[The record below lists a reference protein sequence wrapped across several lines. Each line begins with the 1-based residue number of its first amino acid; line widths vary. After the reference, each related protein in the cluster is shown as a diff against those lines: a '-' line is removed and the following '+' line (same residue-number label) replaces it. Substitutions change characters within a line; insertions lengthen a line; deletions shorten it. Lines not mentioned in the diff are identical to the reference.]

1 MVPVNNQMSIEEIIS
16 RLPDKDQSDS
26 DLSELSGLDTEQLAL
41 FEQAWGKIET
51 EQRRRIVSQLVK
63 LADKNVGLN
72 FNVIFKNRLT
82 DADAE
87 VRRQAIEG
95 LWECEESSL
104 VPPLIDL
111 LENDSSET
119 VQTEAAAALGRFAML
134 AEHGKLHETTTTSL
148 GLALLSTISD
158 ENKSVSIRCCALEA
172 VAPLSLPEV
181 SSAISENYHCADD
194 RLNLSSICAM
204 GISCDLSWLPTLL
217 EELTSSDAERR
228 RVAASA
234 LGELEEEDAVT
245 QLAELVY
252 DDDIDVQIAA
262 IRALGE
268 IGGAEARECLE
279 LCLDDDEEA
288 IRLAAE
294 QALDEVNG
302 KEGLQS
308 FDT

>member
-1 MVPVNNQMSIEEIIS
+1 MPIEEVIA
-16 RLPDKDQSDS
+16 RLSNIDLSDS
-26 DLSELSGLDTEQLAL
+26 DLSELSGLDTKQLEL
-41 FEQAWGKIET
+41 FEQAWDKIET

-63 LADKNVGLN
+63 LADENVGLN
-72 FNVIFKNRLT
+72 FKVVFKNRLM
-82 DADAE
+82 DPDAE

-95 LWECEESSL
+95 LWECEEPSL
-104 VPPLIDL
+104 VPSLIDL
-111 LENDSSET
+111 LENDSSEV

-134 AEHGKLHETTTTSL
+134 AEHGKLNTNTATSL
-148 GLALLSTISD
+148 CLVLLSTICD
-158 ENKSVSIRCCALEA
+158 ESKPVDIRCCALEA

-181 SSAISENYHCADD
+181 SNAISENYHCADD

-204 GISCDLSWLPTLL
+204 GISCDPSWLPTLL
-217 EELTSSDAERR
+217 DELTNSDAERR
-228 RVAASA
+228 RVAAAA
-234 LGELEEEDAVT
+234 LGELEEEDTVS

-252 DDDIDVQIAA
+252 DDDVDVQIAA

-294 QALDEVNG
+294 QALDEVGG
-302 KEGLQS
+302 KEDLQS
-308 FDT
+308 FST

>member
-1 MVPVNNQMSIEEIIS
+1 MSIEELLT
-16 RLPDKDQSDS
+16 RLSNSDLLDS

-51 EQRRRIVSQLVK
+51 EQRCRIVSQLVK
-63 LADKNVGLN
+63 LADENVGLN
-72 FNVIFKNRLT
+72 FNVIFKKCLT
-82 DADAE
+82 DPDAE

-111 LENDSSET
+111 FENDSSEM

-148 GLALLSTISD
+148 GLALLSIISD
-158 ENKSVSIRCCALEA
+158 ENKPVNIRCCALEA
-172 VAPLSLPEV
+172 VAPLSLPGV
-181 SSAISENYHCADD
+181 SNAISENYQCADD
-194 RLNLSSICAM
+194 QLNLSSICAM
-204 GISCDLSWLPTLL
+204 GISCDPSWLPTLL
-217 EELTSSDAERR
+217 EELTNPDAERR

-234 LGELEEEDAVT
+234 LGELEEEDAVP

-279 LCLDDDEEA
+279 LCLDDDEET

-294 QALDEVNG
+294 QALDSVGG
-302 KEGLQS
+302 KEDLQS
-308 FDT
+308 FST